1 MKLQKLMYFTQAWYL
16 RERGFPLLDD
26 HFSRW
31 QYGPVIP
38 AIYHEFKAYE
48 AGTITQPAQ
57 TLSADSDGWSA
68 HVPAVPKSD
77 RDTWALLRV
86 IAQRYGGFS
95 GPQLSAITHKA
106 GGAWARGILCMSFPA
121 RRMRHHSRGN
131 EARCCRLWG

>member
-1 MKLQKLMYFTQAWYL
+1 MAYSAYAIANAFVQLAQEGRIPQLTPMKLQKLMYFTQAWYL

-31 QYGPVIP
+31 QYGP
-38 AIYHEFKAYE
+38 
-48 AGTITQPAQ
+48 
-57 TLSADSDGWSA
+57 
-68 HVPAVPKSD
+68 VPAVPKSD

-106 GGAWARGILCMSFPA
+106 GGAWARVSPPDGSVITHEQMKSDAAVF
-121 RRMRHHSRGN
+121 G
-131 EARCCRLWG
+131 GK